1 MTSDLFSLGRL
12 DDLVTRTH
20 SEGINELAAAAL
32 IEHEG
37 RFLLIEK
44 PSRNFELAPSTWELP
59 TGSVRA
65 GETLTSGMERILAEY
80 SGFSS
85 AEVTRY
91 LGHDDHAHDDG
102 RIVRVFVFAVT
113 VEHPDSIC
121 HTAHIGHRWID
132 NIAISDTVDGINS
145 MLRVYYADNSG

>member
-1 MTSDLFSLGRL
+1 MISDLFSVRQL
-12 DDLVTRTH
+12 DELVTRTH
-20 SEGINELAAAAL
+20 SEGIDELAAAAL

-44 PSRNFELAPSTWELP
+44 PSRTFELATPAWQLP

-80 SGFSS
+80 FGFSS

-91 LGHDDHAHDDG
+91 LGHNDHAHDDG
-102 RIVRVFVFAVT
+102 RIARVFVFAVA

-121 HTAHIGHRWID
+121 RTAHVGHHWID
-132 NIAISDTVDGINS
+132 NITISETIDGINH
-145 MLRVYYADNSG
+145 MLRVYYADDSG